1 MSGGRR
7 QQDHSQRVYKG
18 RWKEDK
24 GHCHACER
32 SICTDGLGTC
42 ESVDGQTLRDHDR
55 LRTLQKVQDK
65 AISHERSGE
74 GKEGGHGR
82 EQIA

>member
-1 MSGGRR
+1 MPRGDW